1 MQNIFCLLS
10 DTLIHT
16 HKRPA
21 WFFLVNFPN
30 STTWLCCSN
39 LLGCASQQVPLHH
52 HWYHA
57 IAMLFTVTLKP
68 HPNGQTMPLKVHV
81 SLNPLNVDAC
91 GDTEGL
97 VWFGHVP
104 KGTFLICRPD
114 TTLSSYQLGS
124 ARLVATAVLPS
135 FLPCFPGALPASLPA
150 CHRLTTVPSQTL
162 HKTAL

>member
-39 LLGCASQQVPLHH
+39 LLVCASQQVPLHH

-135 FLPCFPGALPASLPA
+135 LLPCFPGALPFCRPA
-150 CHRLTTVPSQTL
+150 I
-162 HKTAL
+162 A